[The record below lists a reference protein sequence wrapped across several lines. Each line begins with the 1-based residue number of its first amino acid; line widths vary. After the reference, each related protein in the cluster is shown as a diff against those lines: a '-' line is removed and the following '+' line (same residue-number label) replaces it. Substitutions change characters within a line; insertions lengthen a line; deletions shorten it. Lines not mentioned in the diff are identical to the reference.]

1 MASCVVAAA
10 GDSGL
15 WLDVPFV
22 HQAKDGCGSASLAMV
37 LQYWKSKNYEVAAER
52 MDPAAIQLE
61 LYAKKARGIYASQ
74 MENYL
79 RDTGFEV
86 FAFRGEWSDLRAQV
100 AKGRPLIAGLKP
112 KGAPAHYVVVVGID
126 PQDAAVLV
134 NDPERGKL
142 VRIERREFLKAWQG
156 TETWTLLAVPRHS

>member
-52 MDPAAIQLE
+52 MDPAAIQHRAVRE
-61 LYAKKARGIYASQ
+61 KGAR
-74 MENYL
+74 
-79 RDTGFEV
+79 
-86 FAFRGEWSDLRAQV
+86 DLRFA
-100 AKGRPLIAGLKP
+100 
-112 KGAPAHYVVVVGID
+112 D
-126 PQDAAVLV
+126 
-134 NDPERGKL
+134 GKL
-142 VRIERREFLKAWQG
+142 PA
-156 TETWTLLAVPRHS
+156 RHGI